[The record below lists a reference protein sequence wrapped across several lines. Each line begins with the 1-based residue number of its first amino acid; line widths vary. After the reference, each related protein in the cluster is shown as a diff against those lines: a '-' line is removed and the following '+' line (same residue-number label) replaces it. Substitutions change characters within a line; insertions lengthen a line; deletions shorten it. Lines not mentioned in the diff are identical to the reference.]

1 MNSSTIQRLEQRLKG
16 NLPGLKAQAEM
27 APYLKDLDHFDLQNY
42 KESRPGGVLILL
54 YPHRGELYIPLML
67 RPQYSGTHSGQ
78 VSLPGG
84 KKEESDKDLIA
95 TALRESEE
103 ELGIPSSKV
112 KILGTISNLFISVS
126 NFNVSPV
133 VAFLDHR
140 PDFRIDGREV
150 EKIIE
155 TPVSLLLDKNIIK
168 EKPIR
173 ISTGHLLRAPYYDV
187 YDHIVWG
194 ATAMMLSEF
203 LAIYKDL

>member
-1 MNSSTIQRLEQRLKG
+1 MNSHTIQRLEQRLKG
-16 NLPGLKAQAEM
+16 DLPGLRAQSQM
-27 APYLKDLDHFDLQNY
+27 APYLKDLDHINFQND

-67 RPQYSGTHSGQ
+67 RPQYSGTHGGQ

-84 KKEESDKDLIA
+84 KKETFDKDLIE

-112 KILGTISNLFISVS
+112 KILGTMSNLFISAS

-140 PDFRIDGREV
+140 PDFQLDLREV
-150 EKIIE
+150 DKIIE
-155 TPVSLLLDKNIIK
+155 TPLSLLLDKNIIK
-168 EKPIR
+168 EKAIR
-173 ISTGHLLRAPYYDV
+173 ISTGHLLQAPYYDV
-187 YDHIVWG
+187 YDHTVWG
-194 ATAMMLSEF
+194 ATAMMLCEF